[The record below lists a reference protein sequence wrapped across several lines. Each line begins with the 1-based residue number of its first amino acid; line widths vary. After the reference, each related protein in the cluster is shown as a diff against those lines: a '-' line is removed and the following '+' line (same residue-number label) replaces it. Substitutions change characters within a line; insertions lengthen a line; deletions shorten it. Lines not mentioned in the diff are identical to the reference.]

1 MAAQPLTRTATKQ
14 IPVPH
19 KTIACQDLLQESENF
34 CGFLR
39 IPPRFRFINSSSN
52 DACSKDKKKLSQLGH
67 FVGNT
72 VSKMAD
78 WRQVYIVLSKGCVY
92 HFNDEKAKKPFAA
105 YSLYGYDKVT
115 TAGDIP
121 QSETPWPFKI
131 IHAKKDENAEKSRY
145 YSAPSERES
154 KEWMLN
160 FKREMVSASGHFRE
174 TGVGQDHVLP
184 SADEWRD
191 QLEEPIYNSSSE
203 ISSTSTHNLEEDDSD
218 EENYTKIKDEDLDD
232 VFHKEPRDK
241 HKPFSAIS
249 MPKFLKKT
257 KPGVTPP
264 PGIGEINSLPRSPQ
278 HTETPP
284 SKPNRMISPLSP
296 KVTQSQITDKIKAL
310 GFRDQPDGE
319 DESRQ
324 HKPVEKK
331 PALKPKPP
339 LKPPI
344 GARTLEFEPMAGG
357 HLKPSDIKK
366 GRKHSTDTEKPKE
379 AEYLGLREEVEGE
392 EELIMEE
399 PKPEE
404 SNNDNEGESE
414 SYWSAVYWYG
424 ASREEANQLIKN
436 IGIKGVYLVRKGTET
451 QWVLVVYTGDD
462 TSDVKKYKI
471 QECADEF
478 HIETGCTFQSIPHML
493 SHYYSHS
500 LPNSEVTLSHH
511 YKMYS

>member
-379 AEYLGLREEVEGE
+379 A
-392 EELIMEE
+392 
-399 PKPEE
+399 
-404 SNNDNEGESE
+404 GESE